1 MAAFLLGMASEEHE
15 HGTRERVA
23 MIYGMYLSTMG
34 ALAQSHRHATISNN
48 LANTNTN
55 GFKPD
60 WSLFKEVPVENEFHP
75 ERSMHWDRILMN
87 TGGGVWNE
95 TTFTDFQPG
104 PMDYTGNVFDVA
116 LHDEPHSGKVS
127 FFMVRP
133 DAEGSETY
141 YSRDGHFVPDQDGVL
156 RNMSGDLVLDP
167 GGNPINVA
175 APENSVVSINEYGQI
190 IANLPAGAGN
200 AVLGQLGV
208 MRTADKDL
216 MVKQGENRLVPE
228 GAVMENYQA
237 GIMSGYQEKSA
248 TNAIEEMTN
257 MIEASRVYEMNMKF
271 VTIQDEQLGNA
282 VSRIANTRA

>member
-1 MAAFLLGMASEEHE
+1 MEN
-15 HGTRERVA
+15 VA
-23 MIYGMYLSTMG
+23 GEPDSMIYGMYLSTMG

-75 ERSMHWDRILMN
+75 ERTWHWDKILMN

-104 PMDYTGNVFDVA
+104 PMEYTGNVFDIA
-116 LHDEPHSGKVS
+116 LHDEPASGMVN
-127 FFMVRP
+127 FFMIRP
-133 DAEGSETY
+133 DAEGAAMY
-141 YSRDGHFVPDQDGVL
+141 YTRDGHFVPDENGIL
-156 RNMSGDLVLDP
+156 RNMAGDLVLSP
-167 GGNPINVA
+167 EGAPLNVT
-175 APENSVVSINEYGQI
+175 APPNSVVSINEYGQI
-190 IANLPAGAGN
+190 IANMPAGEGN
-200 AVLGQLGV
+200 AVLGQIGV

-216 MVKQGENRLVPE
+216 MVKIGDNRLE
-228 GAVMENYQA
+228 SRGAAMAGYQF

-282 VSRIANTRA
+282 ISRIANTRS

>member
-1 MAAFLLGMASEEHE
+1 
-15 HGTRERVA
+15 

-34 ALAQSHRHATISNN
+34 ALAQTHRHATISNN

-104 PMDYTGNVFDVA
+104 PMEYTGNPFDVA
-116 LHDEPHSGKVS
+116 IHDEPHSGTVG
-127 FFMVRP
+127 FFMLRP
-133 DAEGSETY
+133 DVDGGEMY
-141 YSRDGHFVPDQDGVL
+141 YSRDGHFVPDQNGIL
-156 RNMSGDLVLDP
+156 RNMAGDLVLGP
-167 GGNPINVA
+167 NGEAINVD
-175 APENSVVSINEYGQI
+175 APGDAIINIIDDGQI
-190 IANLPAGAGN
+190 VANLRNGEGN
-200 AVLGQLGV
+200 AVLGQIGI

-216 MVKQGENRLVPE
+216 MVKIGDNRLVSQ
-228 GAVMENYQA
+228 GAVMENYQQ
-237 GIMSGYQEKSA
+237 GIMGGYQEKSA
-248 TNAIEEMTN
+248 SNAIEEMTN
-257 MIEASRVYEMNMKF
+257 MIEASRIYEMNMRF

-282 VSRIANTRA
+282 ISRIASTR